1 MSPAMNQEILIVDDE
16 SNIVLSLQFLMRQQ
30 GYSVRTAEDGEQAIA
45 ALSDHLPDLLLLD
58 VMMPHKDG
66 YEVCQLIRQTPQW
79 SQLPIIM
86 LTAKGREVEREKG
99 LAMGANDYI
108 TKPFSTA
115 DVVAVV
121 GRYLNKE

>member
-1 MSPAMNQEILIVDDE
+1 
-16 SNIVLSLQFLMRQQ
+16 
-30 GYSVRTAEDGEQAIA
+30 VRTAEDGEQAIT

-121 GRYLNKE
+121 GRYLSKE

>member
-1 MSPAMNQEILIVDDE
+1 
-16 SNIVLSLQFLMRQQ
+16 
-30 GYSVRTAEDGEQAIA
+30 
-45 ALSDHLPDLLLLD
+45 
-58 VMMPHKDG
+58 
-66 YEVCQLIRQTPQW
+66 
-79 SQLPIIM
+79 M

-121 GRYLNKE
+121 GRYLSKE